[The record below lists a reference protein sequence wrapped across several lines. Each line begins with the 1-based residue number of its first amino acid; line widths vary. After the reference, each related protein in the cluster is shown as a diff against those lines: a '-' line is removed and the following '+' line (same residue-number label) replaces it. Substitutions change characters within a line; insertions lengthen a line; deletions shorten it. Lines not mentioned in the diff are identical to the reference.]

1 MLIDHD
7 YYLGTYLGEAVDCA
21 AFPELLRRAED
32 AVGALTGFQVTE
44 DNFDSLPPIVR
55 TLYKKAIC
63 AQIEYLQEIGV
74 NAAITGE
81 SSMANG
87 FTVGKVH
94 VGGISERRASAQDGM
109 LIAPAAIAYL
119 EQTGLMCRH
128 VGVWGDAPIWGWA

>member
-1 MLIDHD
+1 MALLDQE
-7 YYLGTYLGEAVDCA
+7 YYLMTYQGEPVAEAD
-21 AFPELLRRAED
+21 FPSLLRRAKD
-32 AVGALTGFQVTE
+32 AVGALTRFSVTE
-44 DNFDSLPPIVR
+44 ENFEQLPPIVR

-81 SSMANG
+81 TGMANG

-94 VGGISERRASAQDGM
+94 VGGRSDSRVSGQGGV

-119 EQTGLMCRH
+119 EQTGLMSRH
-128 VGVWGDAPIWGWA
+128 VDVADWGWP